1 MFDSDKTMSDESEE
15 EDEEDESSMMNWVM
29 PLSQVPCLE
38 NQNNLF
44 NNQFNKVFIKASQ
57 RFIQYS
63 FNNSILH
70 LHITL
75 FNISICFN
83 RKFRQLIIYQ
93 WKQKQQIWE
102 TNLRI
107 SK

>member
-44 NNQFNKVFIKASQ
+44 NNQFNKVFHQ
-57 RFIQYS
+57 
-63 FNNSILH
+63 SISRIH
-70 LHITL
+70 
-75 FNISICFN
+75 SIFL
-83 RKFRQLIIYQ
+83 Q
-93 WKQKQQIWE
+93 
-102 TNLRI
+102 
-107 SK
+107 